1 MRDKK
6 IQSRREFFK
15 NAAKSALPI
24 LAGALLANAPI
35 IVNATR
41 HSMNCDYYC
50 TGGCQNG
57 CGGCDTSCK
66 GECTWTCSGSCKEY
80 CTGGCNGTC
89 KTECYGTCKT
99 QCVMLT
105 R

>member
-1 MRDKK
+1 MKDEKL
-6 IQSRREFFK
+6 QSRREFFK
-15 NAAKSALPI
+15 NAAKSSLPI
-24 LAGALLANAPI
+24 LAGALLANVPI
-35 IVNATR
+35 ISNAAK

-50 TGGCQNG
+50 SGGCTNG
-57 CGGCDTSCK
+57 CGGCDSSCK

-80 CTGGCNGTC
+80 CTGGCQGTC
-89 KTECYGTCKT
+89 RTECYGTCKT